1 MKTHWKKLTNP
12 NYLGAYSIED
22 GRDLVLTIKYVREEQ
37 VIGADGKKDDCVVAY
52 FYENKP
58 MILNATN
65 MKTITKLFGT
75 PYIEDWVGRKIQV
88 GIEKVKAFGDIVEA
102 LRVRKTIPKDAAEK
116 SKPAIKCSVCGQT
129 IQIVKGFS
137 SPEQLA
143 AYTENKYGSAMCG
156 NCATKTAEKQKQMQA
171 QEEKEETAQEM
182 TEEEEKENA
191 DQ

>member
-37 VIGADGKKDDCVVAY
+37 VIGTDGKKDDCVVAY

-116 SKPAIKCSVCGQT
+116 SKPAVKCSVCGQT
-129 IQIVKGFS
+129 IQLVKGFS

-156 NCATKTAEKQKQMQA
+156 DCATKAAEKQKQVQA
-171 QEEKEETAQEM
+171 EKEEEVQEL
-182 TEEEEKENA
+182 TEEEETENA
-191 DQ
+191 DE

>member
-22 GRDLVLTIKYVREEQ
+22 GRDLVLTIKDVREEK

-75 PYIEDWVGRKIQV
+75 PYIEEWIGRKIQV
-88 GIEKVKAFGDIVEA
+88 GVEKVKAFGDIVEA
-102 LRVRKTIPKDAAEK
+102 LRVRKTLPRDAEK
-116 SKPAIKCSVCGQT
+116 KVTYPKCEVCMNDIHPAGKMSAEET
-129 IQIVKGFS
+129 A
-137 SPEQLA
+137 L
-143 AYTENKYGSAMCG
+143 YTKNKYGRAMCG
-156 NCATKTAEKQKQMQA
+156 NCATKAAEKIKQEQA
-171 QEEKEETAQEM
+171 QAEKEEAVQEP
-182 TEEEEKENA
+182 TEEEEAKNA